1 MALTKMK
8 RIEIVGLNRER
19 KQLIEYLQRC
29 GAVDISDSRE
39 GVLAGRETAST
50 ISQLESN
57 MAQVASTI
65 EMLPKD
71 KGGLFVKR
79 EEVAASKC
87 ELKQGETA
95 QMMELAKDILLIK
108 KNTTKN

>member
-1 MALTKMK
+1 MK

-71 KGGLFVKR
+71 KGESASFLFPIRCVL
-79 EEVAASKC
+79 SIC
-87 ELKQGETA
+87 S
-95 QMMELAKDILLIK
+95 
-108 KNTTKN
+108 